1 MTLEPLGPLPSW
13 GWWGIERVERWLPS
27 RGSFGS
33 NHRRPPRGG
42 CLELTESLGPDG
54 RTNEGG
60 GAGRAFVSQKGIV
73 HQVVSI
79 PEDQRSARVL

>member
-1 MTLEPLGPLPSW
+1 M
-13 GWWGIERVERWLPS
+13 ERWWPL
-27 RGSFGS
+27 RGSSGS

-60 GAGRAFVSQKGIV
+60 GAERAFVSQKGIV
-73 HQVVSI
+73 HQVESI
-79 PEDQRSARVL
+79 PEDRHSARAL